1 MHDLVIR
8 GGTIVDGSGAPAF
21 TGDVA
26 IDGELITQVGGKAGP
41 ARQDI
46 DADGLLVAPGVVDV
60 HTHYDGQATW
70 DPYLAPSGW
79 HGVTTMVMGNCGV
92 GFAPARPDRHEW
104 LIQLM
109 EGVEDIPGTAL
120 AEGIQWDWE
129 SFPEYLDA
137 LERMPRA
144 VDIGTQVPHGAVR
157 GYVMGDR
164 GARNQAAT
172 AEDIAAMSAIVEE
185 ALRAGAL
192 GFTSSRTM
200 LHRAKDGK
208 PVPGT
213 FAGHDE
219 LIGIGRACARA
230 GHGVFEIASDFGI
243 GGMHGRF
250 KEDVDW
256 MHDLAKE
263 TGLPISFILAQG
275 SHNPEEWRAILHW
288 TEAAVADGANL
299 RVQVAARPAGML
311 LNFDNPM
318 HPFKGH
324 PTYLELQHLP
334 FAERIARLSTPEVR
348 ARLASEQSTLMG
360 SFDSF
365 FVTHFDNMYPLGDP
379 PDYEPTR
386 ERSVAAIAARE
397 GRHPQ
402 AVLLDAMLADGGR
415 DFIYYPIINYADASM
430 EPIRE
435 MLTHPRALLSLSDGG
450 AHCGVI
456 CDASAPS
463 YLLTYWARDRTRGA
477 RLPLEFVVKLQT
489 RDTALAY
496 GLHDRGLLAPGM
508 LADLNVIDFARLH
521 LHAPEAVHDLPAAGR
536 RLVQRVDGYRAT
548 LKRGQVTYRDGAV
561 TGALPGR
568 LVRGPQRGAR
578 A

>member
-26 IDGELITQVGGKAGP
+26 IDGEIITQVGGKAGP

-46 DADGLLVAPGVVDV
+46 DADGLLVTPGVVDV

-120 AEGIQWDWE
+120 AEGIQWGWE

-144 VDIGTQVPHGAVR
+144 VDVGTQVPHGAVR
-157 GYVMGDR
+157 GYVMGER
-164 GARNQAAT
+164 GARNQVAT
-172 AEDIAAMSAIVEE
+172 AEDIVAMSAIVEE

-263 TGLPISFILAQG
+263 TGLPISFVLAQG
-275 SHNPEEWRAILHW
+275 SHNPEEWRAILRW

-324 PTYLELQHLP
+324 PTYLALQHLP
-334 FAERIARLSTPEVR
+334 FAERIARLSEPTVR
-348 ARLASEQSTLMG
+348 AQLASERSTLMG

-402 AVLLDAMLADGGR
+402 EVLLDAMLADGGR

-430 EPIRE
+430 EPLRE
-435 MLTHPRALLSLSDGG
+435 MLQHPRALLSLSDGG

-496 GLHDRGLLAPGM
+496 GLQDRGLLAPGM
-508 LADLNVIDFARLH
+508 LADVNVIDFARLH

-548 LKRGQVTYRDGAV
+548 LKRGQVTYRDGVV

-568 LVRGPQRGAR
+568 LVRGPQRA
-578 A
+578 

>member
-26 IDGELITQVGGKAGP
+26 IDGEIITQAGGKAGP

-46 DADGLLVAPGVVDV
+46 DAAGLLVTPGVVDV

-92 GFAPARPDRHEW
+92 GFAPARPDRHAW

-120 AEGIQWDWE
+120 AEGIQWGWE

-144 VDIGTQVPHGAVR
+144 VDVGTQVPHGAVR
-157 GYVMGDR
+157 GYVMGER
-164 GARNQAAT
+164 GARNQVAS
-172 AEDIAAMSAIVEE
+172 AEDIVAMSTIVEE

-219 LIGIGRACARA
+219 LIGIGRACVRA

-256 MHDLAKE
+256 MHCLAKE
-263 TGLPISFILAQG
+263 TGLPISFVLAQG
-275 SHNPEEWRAILHW
+275 SHNPEEWRAILRW

-324 PTYLELQHLP
+324 PTYLALQHLP
-334 FAERIARLSTPEVR
+334 FAERIARLSEPAVR
-348 ARLASEQSTLMG
+348 AQLASERSTLMG

-402 AVLLDAMLADGGR
+402 EVLLDAMLADGGR

-430 EPIRE
+430 EPLRE
-435 MLTHPRALLSLSDGG
+435 MLQHPRALLSLSDGG

-548 LKRGQVTYRDGAV
+548 LKRGQVTYRDGVV

-568 LVRGPQRGAR
+568 LVRGPQRAAR